1 MLIKNIIY
9 NYSHTNN
16 GDLMKVFIRKN
27 ILYIYLLSFMIIS
40 YLSIYKASIYIS
52 PILGKLYIKQLI
64 WYLIGFS
71 IMYLISNINI
81 KRIYHLSIIIY
92 IINIILLFGLF
103 FIGNEVN
110 NSKAWYS
117 IFNINIQP
125 SELMKISLIL
135 INSYIIYYFYRNKK
149 RKELKLIFLLLI
161 VLIIPSILTFLE
173 PDTGSVICYIII
185 TFSMLYIS
193 GINKKW
199 FYYISITLLMLIIIV
214 SLIYFLK
221 PNIFGSNFFYRI
233 ERLIDWK
240 NKSGM
245 QLNNSL
251 IAIGSS
257 GINGHSYVPLY
268 YPEAGTDFIFT
279 TWTSSYGLNAALF
292 LIILLILFD
301 LYIINDL
308 KRIKNLQD
316 KYTLFGI
323 LLLFFYQQIESISMS
338 LGILPITGI
347 TLPFI
352 SYGGSSILVSF
363 IMIGIIKSIE
373 NRNKKELFK

>member
-9 NYSHTNN
+9 NYSHTNS
-16 GDLMKVFIRKN
+16 GDFMKTFIRKN
-27 ILYIYLLSFMIIS
+27 ILNIYLLSFMIIS

-64 WYLIGFS
+64 WYFIGFT

-193 GINKKW
+193 GINKKL
-199 FYYISITLLMLIIIV
+199 FYYISITLLIV
-214 SLIYFLK
+214 IVILSLIYFIK

-257 GINGHSYVPLY
+257 GINGHNYVPLY

-279 TWTSSYGLNAALF
+279 TWASSYGLNAALI
-292 LIILLILFD
+292 LIILLLLFD

-308 KRIKNLQD
+308 KKIKNLQD

-352 SYGGSSILVSF
+352 SYGGSSLISYM
-363 IMIGIIKSIE
+363 IMIGIILNIE
-373 NRNKKELFK
+373 NKNYKV